1 MPTTYEIGQRL
12 VELCRQG
19 KNLEAVDALYAPDVV
34 SVETHSTSPDMPAR
48 TEGIDAIRGKN
59 QWWLDNH
66 EIHSTQVNGPWPHG
80 DRFIVTMKY
89 DVTSKVGPFA
99 GKRMQFEEAG
109 LYTLRDGKIV
119 REEFFYHMG

>member
-1 MPTTYEIGQRL
+1 MPSTYEIGQRL

-34 SVETHSTSPDMPAR
+34 SIETHGSPEMPAR
-48 TEGIDAIRGKN
+48 MEGIDAIRGKN
-59 QWWLDNH
+59 RWWLDNH

-89 DVTSKVGPFA
+89 DVTSKVGPYA
-99 GKRMQFEEAG
+99 GKRMQIEEAG
-109 LYTLRDGKIV
+109 LYTLRDGKV
-119 REEFFYHMG
+119 VKEEFFYHMG

>member
-1 MPTTYEIGQRL
+1 MPSTYEIGQRL

-34 SVETHSTSPDMPAR
+34 SVETHATPEMPAR
-48 TEGIDAIRGKN
+48 MEGIDAIRGKN
-59 QWWLDNH
+59 RWWIDNH

-89 DVTSKVGPFA
+89 DVTSKSGPYA

-109 LYTLRDGKIV
+109 LYTLREGKV
-119 REEFFYHMG
+119 VKEEFFYHMG